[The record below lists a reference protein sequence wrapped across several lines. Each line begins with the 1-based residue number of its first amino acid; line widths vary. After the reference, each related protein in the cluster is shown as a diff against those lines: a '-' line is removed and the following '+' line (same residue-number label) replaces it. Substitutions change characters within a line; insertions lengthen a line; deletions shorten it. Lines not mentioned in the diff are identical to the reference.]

1 MLSLLSHSVAVVF
14 ALVLAI
20 FGLAGTAQS
29 QVEPCDC
36 PDWNDRPVKEITDND
51 GAGIG
56 TVTWS
61 CDTVYILTEPVFVNP
76 GDHLTIAPGTLVKGR
91 TGIVFDTLT
100 YTLPNGNPSPR
111 EDYVDIFLFDQD
123 RPRISDHQQTNQNSH
138 RGWLY

>member
-1 MLSLLSHSVAVVF
+1 MAKTMLSLLSHSVAVVF

-29 QVEPCDC
+29 QVGPCDC

-61 CDTVYILTEPVFVNP
+61 CDTVYI
-76 GDHLTIAPGTLVKGR
+76 
-91 TGIVFDTLT
+91 
-100 YTLPNGNPSPR
+100 
-111 EDYVDIFLFDQD
+111 
-123 RPRISDHQQTNQNSH
+123 
-138 RGWLY
+138 